1 MERVLNLAG
10 KNSSEIFQLR
20 YPYSL
25 LTFCDYDLSYFAEN
39 AIAVC
44 DEALRSGT
52 LDADRATDLRNSLK
66 NMHVWI
72 EHNLRTVYDK
82 IVLDCWIDYVCRRD
96 NIGTAALWNRFIDCK
111 TTFEKSVFVRLC
123 EYRYNKGINEWLN
136 LVRVQDYAK
145 SKVYFLFS
153 REISG
158 VEEANARRNYFD
170 LMFSVTAREL
180 GCRLEDLGVTQVFS
194 TGRVPSAPFMY
205 PNISKDIIKNLLP
218 DFDYNDDYSDI
229 GSYECLS
236 DQIAMDAFSH
246 MKAGLAQEL
255 SSYNMSRSAMEH
267 TPMRVYMPC
276 GLKAVVDL
284 EIDALIESG
293 GWLTRCKRCGRY
305 FVRDG
310 EHTEEYC
317 SLPVPNGKTC
327 LELYEMEHPRS
338 LVTPE
343 AEKLCSEIT
352 DEMYGRVA
360 SGSMSLK
367 EYESWKQYLEAMK
380 GKVNNGE
387 IPPED
392 LTAFVNYSRTMDI
405 TRSNPV
411 SEVPKREPERSQGR
425 VVKPFVPE
433 RISRSDL
440 ERKPEEPQPEPVEIP
455 RPQPRREGFFTSPSV
470 ERQRQGKP
478 PVSHIIR
485 AGEPRD
491 YQPQP
496 AFVPEY
502 PLGAQE
508 PAFAPETREPAR
520 AEAPQWAYQQHNEN
534 VQSVPNVPSAP
545 NAPGYTQS
553 APRQSREQGFTPFA
567 EPPRS
572 AEPEI
577 HHIVRAAEP
586 QSTSER
592 YEEPKFVSFGG
603 TEFGSDFDAPA
614 AEPEITQEPRDAFE
628 DFQPEPVPEWEEPV
642 ESAEP
647 SEPQEEPSQPEPVPE
662 PAPRP
667 KVIKKNA
674 AAISAY
680 GKIAGTPLARADGY
694 EAVSRP
700 EPVEP
705 LEPAKPS
712 EPVDS
717 PAKTESGEKDPFWE
731 IGSIFDVL
739 EQSENDM
746 RRSSTMTAL
755 SEPDSSEPHGTAF
768 ERESV
773 QPSEPAEPAERPAPA
788 EKQAAKR
795 TAHRKPLHQPEVTS
809 AQADSGEMRRQA
821 KKRSAPAEA
830 PQPETKA
837 PEAHAEPQEIPSGI
851 WTEERHLFDPDDHGM
866 TPHEELNLL
875 KDKKRGRSSKTQR
888 LFDAIMRESDDNP
901 NFRKK

>member
-52 LDADRATDLRNSLK
+52 LDTDRATDLRNSLR

-96 NIGTAALWNRFIDCK
+96 NIGTTALWNRFIDCK
-111 TTFEKSVFVRLC
+111 SAFEKAVFVRLC

-153 REISG
+153 RDISG
-158 VEEANARRNYFD
+158 VDEANARRNYFD

-267 TPMRVYMPC
+267 TPMKVYMPC

-293 GWLTRCKRCGRY
+293 GWLARCKRCGRY
-305 FVRDG
+305 FVKDE

-338 LVTPE
+338 RVTPE

-352 DEMYGRVA
+352 DEMYSRVA
-360 SGSMSLK
+360 SGAMSLK
-367 EYESWKQYLEAMK
+367 EYESWKLYLEAMK

-392 LTAFVNYSRTMDI
+392 LTAFINYSRTMDI

-411 SEVPKREPERSQGR
+411 SEVRKKEPERSQGR

-433 RISRSDL
+433 RISRSDI
-440 ERKPEEPQPEPVEIP
+440 ERQPEEKLPEPVEVP

-470 ERQRQGKP
+470 ERQRQGKA

-485 AGEPRD
+485 GGEPRG
-491 YQPQP
+491 YQPQA
-496 AFVPEY
+496 AFTPEQPNSY
-502 PLGAQE
+502 APDDTAVQSAGWQPQE
-508 PAFAPETREPAR
+508 QRFAPFAGADLQRHPAPEPVVQRE
-520 AEAPQWAYQQHNEN
+520 AEFA
-534 VQSVPNVPSAP
+534 
-545 NAPGYTQS
+545 GYS
-553 APRQSREQGFTPFA
+553 EPPIAPRSERVEN
-567 EPPRS
+567 
-572 AEPEI
+572 AEPEQPEKP
-577 HHIVRAAEP
+577 H
-586 QSTSER
+586 
-592 YEEPKFVSFGG
+592 FVSFTGA
-603 TEFGSDFDAPA
+603 EFAP
-614 AEPEITQEPRDAFE
+614 
-628 DFQPEPVPEWEEPV
+628 QPEPQVQPEPDERFVEETIQSEPAPEWEEP
-642 ESAEP
+642 AEETAP
-647 SEPQEEPSQPEPVPE
+647 EPQNEPEEASEPIPEPVP
-662 PAPRP
+662 RQR
-667 KVIKKNA
+667 VIKKNA

-680 GKIAGTPLARADGY
+680 GKIAGTPFGRAEQGY

-700 EPVEP
+700 EPVE
-705 LEPAKPS
+705 
-712 EPVDS
+712 EPVKSDE
-717 PAKTESGEKDPFWE
+717 TEAPEKDPFWE

-746 RRSSTMTAL
+746 SRGQAAPAPFKAEEPPEPDKPAADKAVDPLKRDSQIKPESQEEQGQSAEKHRSS
-755 SEPDSSEPHGTAF
+755 
-768 ERESV
+768 R
-773 QPSEPAEPAERPAPA
+773 
-788 EKQAAKR
+788 
-795 TAHRKPLHQPEVTS
+795 
-809 AQADSGEMRRQA
+809 
-821 KKRSAPAEA
+821 KRSAPHTAAEHKPEA
-830 PQPETKA
+830 QSQKGSAQPEV
-837 PEAHAEPQEIPSGI
+837 PSGI
-851 WTEERHLFDPDDHGM
+851 WTEDRHLFDTDDTGM
-866 TPHEELNLL
+866 TPHEELNML

>member
-1 MERVLNLAG
+1 M
-10 KNSSEIFQLR
+10 
-20 YPYSL
+20 
-25 LTFCDYDLSYFAEN
+25 
-39 AIAVC
+39 
-44 DEALRSGT
+44 
-52 LDADRATDLRNSLK
+52 
-66 NMHVWI
+66 
-72 EHNLRTVYDK
+72 
-82 IVLDCWIDYVCRRD
+82 
-96 NIGTAALWNRFIDCK
+96 
-111 TTFEKSVFVRLC
+111 
-123 EYRYNKGINEWLN
+123 
-136 LVRVQDYAK
+136 
-145 SKVYFLFS
+145 
-153 REISG
+153 
-158 VEEANARRNYFD
+158 
-170 LMFSVTAREL
+170 
-180 GCRLEDLGVTQVFS
+180 
-194 TGRVPSAPFMY
+194 
-205 PNISKDIIKNLLP
+205 
-218 DFDYNDDYSDI
+218 
-229 GSYECLS
+229 
-236 DQIAMDAFSH
+236 
-246 MKAGLAQEL
+246 
-255 SSYNMSRSAMEH
+255 
-267 TPMRVYMPC
+267 
-276 GLKAVVDL
+276 
-284 EIDALIESG
+284 
-293 GWLTRCKRCGRY
+293 
-305 FVRDG
+305 
-310 EHTEEYC
+310 
-317 SLPVPNGKTC
+317 
-327 LELYEMEHPRS
+327 
-338 LVTPE
+338 
-343 AEKLCSEIT
+343 
-352 DEMYGRVA
+352 
-360 SGSMSLK
+360 
-367 EYESWKQYLEAMK
+367 
-380 GKVNNGE
+380 
-387 IPPED
+387 
-392 LTAFVNYSRTMDI
+392 
-405 TRSNPV
+405 
-411 SEVPKREPERSQGR
+411 
-425 VVKPFVPE
+425 
-433 RISRSDL
+433 
-440 ERKPEEPQPEPVEIP
+440 EIP

-502 PLGAQE
+502 PQGAQE
-508 PAFAPETREPAR
+508 PAFAPETREPVR
-520 AEAPQWAYQQHNEN
+520 AEAPQRAYQQHNEN
-534 VQSVPNVPSAP
+534 VPSAPNVP

-746 RRSSTMTAL
+746 SRSSTMTAL

-768 ERESV
+768 ERESA
-773 QPSEPAEPAERPAPA
+773 QPSEPPEPAERPAPA
-788 EKQAAKR
+788 EKPAAKR

-809 AQADSGEMRRQA
+809 AQADSGEMRRQT

-866 TPHEELNLL
+866 TPHEELNML